1 MTLSNDAV
9 VVPLLR
15 VEDRDDSRYDVD
27 LDLDVD
33 HKGEEDASQAIED
46 RFQPPYLR
54 SGKGGMTSYTS
65 PVGQHFKTIRNVHKG
80 LPVIVVMTVIV
91 FIVMTT
97 IILVVRRDR
106 DVATVL
112 SRLHEWELSGE
123 AGSGVEQ
130 AQGLDWSEEAEMWRN
145 YKREFQEPHES
156 LTRMVTAL
164 TKVRLE
170 HRPKEEVSI
179 REWLLSTRP
188 LSQTGAPV
196 GLSQSSP
203 VPARIREGPAM
214 VRTGAGPG
222 SYIKGSRKKWES
234 LRDEWQTGRPHSQC
248 RNTSWMAD
256 YAKLHH
262 EIVTG
267 ARPTKV
273 LECICRERHG
283 CGGISDRLLGIF
295 TSLLYAILTNRALL
309 ITWDVLPFE
318 VFFDAVR
325 IDWAQP
331 YMPISKRSIHPGLP
345 VLKRQW
351 FTIINAEVQK
361 IVAPPMS
368 NMEYYLSVELFAE
381 KRDDP
386 PWLQVSTNRGG
397 VITSFDYSA
406 VKPALLERGF
416 DRTSAYSCM
425 ADFLFRPK
433 RESMRFITEYDSVF
447 SLPTVFSIAIQIR
460 TGDSSMTNSGID
472 TVNTVKRH
480 QQFFD
485 CAAKLAERYARNDQ
499 RVVYYLVTDSPT
511 LEAAALRQFP
521 DRLVVTGL
529 TQGHPEFV
537 YNVTNLA
544 KVADYTT
551 NALVESMLI
560 GKTDYQIITDTSG
573 FGKVPVLIRGVEG
586 TTISLP
592 RARRRAIDC
601 ANTDAWVPRNLEARS
616 LMWAQ
621 ADEQV
626 SSHLVTIQ
634 IVF

>member
-1 MTLSNDAV
+1 MTLSSDAV
-9 VVPLLR
+9 VVPLLSR
-15 VEDRDDSRYDVD
+15 EDCDDSRYDVD
-27 LDLDVD
+27 LDLGVD

-54 SGKGGMTSYTS
+54 SGNGGMTSYTS
-65 PVGQHFKTIRNVHKG
+65 LVGQHFKPIRNVHKR
-80 LPVIVVMTVIV
+80 LVVIVFIV

-130 AQGLDWSEEAEMWRN
+130 AQGLNWSGEAELWRN
-145 YKREFQEPHES
+145 YKWQLQEPHES
-156 LTRMVTAL
+156 LTQMVTAL
-164 TKVRLE
+164 T
-170 HRPKEEVSI
+170 KEEVSI

-188 LSQTGAPV
+188 LSQIGAPV

-222 SYIKGSRKKWES
+222 RYRKGSREKWES
-234 LRDEWQTGRPHSQC
+234 LRDEWQTGRPHSRC
-248 RNTSWMAD
+248 SNTSWMAD

-267 ARPTKV
+267 TRPPKV
-273 LECICRERHG
+273 LEFSCREGHS
-283 CGGISDRLLGIF
+283 CGGNSDRLLGIF
-295 TSLLYAILTNRALL
+295 TSLLYAILTSRALL

-331 YMPISKRSIHPGLP
+331 YMPMSKRSIHPGLP
-345 VLKRQW
+345 VLKRPLLD
-351 FTIINAEVQK
+351 IINIEVHK
-361 IVAPPMS
+361 MVAPPMS
-368 NMEYYLSVELFAE
+368 NMEYYLSVELFDE

-386 PWLQVSTNRGG
+386 PWLRVSTNRGG
-397 VITSFDYSA
+397 VINSFNYSA

-416 DRTSAYSCM
+416 DRTTAYSCM
-425 ADFLFRPK
+425 TDFLFRPK
-433 RESMRFITEYDSVF
+433 REPMRFITEYDSVF
-447 SLPTVFSIAIQIR
+447 SLPTVFSIALQIR
-460 TGDSSMTNSGID
+460 TGDRSMMSSVADAI
-472 TVNTVKRH
+472 NTVARY

-485 CAAKLAERYARNDQ
+485 CADKLAERYARDDQ
-499 RVVYYLVTDSPT
+499 KVVYYLVTDSST

-529 TQGHPEFV
+529 TQGHPEFEHGH
-537 YNVTNLA
+537 TGSALA
-544 KVADYTT
+544 KVADDTT

-560 GKTDYQIITDTSG
+560 GKTDYQIITETSG
-573 FGKVPVLIRGVEG
+573 FGKLPVFIRGVEG

-592 RARRRAIDC
+592 REGGGTVDC
-601 ANTDAWVPRNLEARS
+601 ANTDAWVLRN
-616 LMWAQ
+616 
-621 ADEQV
+621 V
-626 SSHLVTIQ
+626 SKLDP
-634 IVF
+634 